1 MGPRPLEGQVGL
13 VTGAGRG
20 IGKATALALSDAGS
34 TVVLGARTVS
44 QIEAVAAEVRDR
56 GGQALAGH
64 LDVTDLESVRRWV
77 AKAMDSF
84 GQIDILVNNAGSNN
98 GGEDG
103 AVGPLWEI
111 NPEAWWNDVAV
122 NLQGTFL
129 CTHAV
134 LPHMVARSQG
144 HIVNIT
150 SMVAGFVWPYDSAY
164 ACSKAAQVRLT
175 DSLAEELRDRG
186 IYVFALSPGQVQT
199 ELLDGAVSTAAGR
212 KWLAPS
218 VAEQPYPAVSPEVPA
233 AAVLFL
239 VSGEADGLNGRVL
252 QASWDLG
259 DLARRAAEV
268 VERDVLQIRFAP
280 AD

>member
-34 TVVLGARTVS
+34 TVVLGARTTN

-56 GGQALAGH
+56 GGQALAVH
-64 LDVTDLESVRRWV
+64 LDVTDLESVRWWV
-77 AKAMDSF
+77 AAAMDSF

-98 GGEDG
+98 GGDDG

-150 SMVAGFVWPYDSAY
+150 SMVAGFAWPYDSAY

-175 DSLAEELRDRG
+175 DSLAGELRDRG
-186 IYVFALSPGQVQT
+186 IYVFALSPGFVRT
-199 ELLDGAVSTAAGR
+199 ELFDGAVYTPAGR
-212 KWLAPS
+212 KWLAPL
-218 VAEQPYPAVSPEVPA
+218 VAEQPYPAVAAEVPG
-233 AAVLFL
+233 AAVVFL
-239 VSGEADGLNGRVL
+239 ASGEADGLSGRFLSVD
-252 QASWDLG
+252 WDLN
-259 DLARRAAEV
+259 DLARRAADIAA
-268 VERDVLQIRFAP
+268 RDVLQIRFSA

>member
-1 MGPRPLEGQVGL
+1 MG
-13 VTGAGRG
+13 
-20 IGKATALALSDAGS
+20 
-34 TVVLGARTVS
+34 

-56 GGQALAGH
+56 GGQALAVH

-77 AKAMDSF
+77 AAAMDSF

-111 NPEAWWNDVAV
+111 NPEAWWTDVAI
-122 NLQGTFL
+122 NLRGTFL

-134 LPHMVARSQG
+134 LSHMVARGQG
-144 HIVNIT
+144 RIVNIT
-150 SMVAGFVWPYDSAY
+150 SMVAGFPWPYDSAY

-175 DSLAEELRDRG
+175 DSLALELRDRG
-186 IYVFALSPGQVQT
+186 VYVFALSPGQVQT
-199 ELLDGAVSTAAGR
+199 ELLDGAVNTAAGR

-218 VAEQPYPAVSPEVPA
+218 VAEQPYPAVPPEVPA
-233 AAVLFL
+233 GAVVFL
-239 VSGEADGLNGRVL
+239 ISGEADLLSGRIL
-252 QASWDLG
+252 QASWDLR
-259 DLARRAAEV
+259 DLARRAADLA
-268 VERDVLQIRFAP
+268 ERDVLQIRFAA